1 MGSRDKPPL
10 HDPSDLYPIPALPAV
25 GPRPSS
31 PPAAVVAQ
39 PTPPVTPPL
48 PGDPTPLVASQPAYD
63 QRGPWVVTG
72 LREYD
77 GVMEWELPR
86 HIEAFHGGGSSRCEI
101 CLPERSL
108 SAMHFLLER
117 RDRSLRLYDLHSRH
131 GVFVMDSPVTTA
143 DLRPGS
149 TFTAKPVTFIAMSDA
164 MRRWRPELVEIA
176 GARWHHSPDWLMA
189 EAVGSGHLLITSERG
204 CEQAQLATAIH
215 EMSPRQV
222 RDLIDLDPVTLDR
235 ARLIDAVRRA
245 SRDAATIGTTVLL
258 RLGPRSSRLDET
270 FLDMLYSSA
279 YGIRVIV
286 VASSSDDA
294 RNALSDRFVSL
305 CQHILLRPL
314 AYRTDEIDQLL
325 DRRFALRGA
334 FNLRAVD
341 LLNENRAALQRYS
354 WPDNLAEL
362 RLIADVLV
370 AHQLKGGWR
379 GAELAT
385 RIAKTTMQDHIER
398 IGLKASRVESER
410 RGATRY
416 SFFKPTV
423 LENSEAPTE
432 ADTE

>member
-1 MGSRDKPPL
+1 MPGTE
-10 HDPSDLYPIPALPAV
+10 PST
-25 GPRPSS
+25 G
-31 PPAAVVAQ
+31 AQ
-39 PTPPVTPPL
+39 PGVIAAPPTPLVTPPL

-86 HIEAFHGGGSSRCEI
+86 HVGAFHGGGSSRCEI
-101 CLPERSL
+101 CLPERGL

-117 RDRSLRLYDLHSRH
+117 RERGVRLYDLHSRH
-131 GVFVMDSPVTTA
+131 GVCVMDSPVTTA

-149 TFTAKPVTFIAMSDA
+149 MFTARPVTFIAMNDA
-164 MRRWRPELVEIA
+164 MRQWRPELVEIA

-189 EAVGSGHLLITSERG
+189 EAVGSGHLVITGERG
-204 CEQAQLATAIH
+204 CEQAQLATALH

-222 RDLIDLDPVTLDR
+222 RDLIDLDPATLDR
-235 ARLIDAVRRA
+235 ARLIEAVRRA
-245 SRDAATIGTTVLL
+245 SRDAAIVGTTVLL
-258 RLGPRSSRLDET
+258 RLGSRSPRLDET

-286 VASSSDDA
+286 IASSLDDA
-294 RNALSDRFVSL
+294 RNALGERFVSL

-334 FNLRAVD
+334 SKLRAVD
-341 LLNENRAALQRYS
+341 LLYDNRAALQQYS

-362 RLIADVLV
+362 RLIADILV

-379 GAELAT
+379 GAELDT
-385 RIAKTTMQDHIER
+385 RIPKTTMQDHIER
-398 IGLKASRVESER
+398 IGLKANRVESER

-423 LENSEAPTE
+423 PENNEALTE
-432 ADTE
+432 ADAE